1 MKFGREFTDN
11 QSYVD
16 AISEYMPIIRLIASE
31 KLRVQTAKV
40 WVAVL
45 KDCAWENVEGCRFGA
60 DYSDLSLIGH
70 IRVTTEGTYQVA
82 KLMNEYQ
89 NMNLDLDMCIVL
101 GMLHD
106 VSKYLEFEPDGQG
119 GVRRSEIGKNI
130 QHGVIGA
137 WYAREAGFS
146 LVFQQLIISHTP
158 MSNIKPCN
166 REGTLFGMIDLADAD
181 QLEYGRV
188 PVLWADRIKL

>member
-40 WVAVL
+40 W
-45 KDCAWENVEGCRFGA
+45 
-60 DYSDLSLIGH
+60 
-70 IRVTTEGTYQVA
+70 VTTEGTYQVA